1 MKASWEDHLNS
12 AIYYNE
18 ANGMV
23 TLNLLIIIGFWM
35 S

>member
-12 AIYYNE
+12 AIHYNK